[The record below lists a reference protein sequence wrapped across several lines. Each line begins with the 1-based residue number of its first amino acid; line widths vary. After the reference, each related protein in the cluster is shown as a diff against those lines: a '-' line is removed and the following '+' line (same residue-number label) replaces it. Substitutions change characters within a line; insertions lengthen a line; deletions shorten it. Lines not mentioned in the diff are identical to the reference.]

1 LRRSLAAPMRVDFG
15 PFQCGFLSSPSGM
28 TSIVPPRP
36 RVGVSLPMGVKV
48 PPATKEL
55 SVPWTKNEEELL
67 RACILAKGTNW
78 MLAARTLTG
87 LQDIET
93 VSIQVPRVKS
103 VARAG
108 RSCREHWHVM
118 ARNDPMIARELR
130 QAERFQRE
138 KANHRF
144 GQLEST
150 DSVARL
156 QAEGPGSMGLMANGP
171 SSQDKVVK
179 REFLLPSQLPR
190 ARPLDVVASQTGV
203 SPKAGVAGEATS
215 GEKEDAEMG
224 NAPDSTVTAHKR
236 RSFSAIVAA
245 RGKTVRIPRTIP
257 GVQSGSAPTIAPSHP
272 SHMQAVQKSVTAKWS
287 GGRTDMW
294 PLQFLDAADRHRV
307 PLPGPPQRVMQSS
320 SSSRNHGSAAPPGGR
335 PNFSSGSHR
344 MPTSVPQQQQQQQQ
358 RVQHPLANS
367 ASVGSTRVLSS
378 SAATMQSFAPPS
390 SRPTG
395 RPHSDDNNT
404 KGTPKK

>member
-1 LRRSLAAPMRVDFG
+1 LSTATAQRSALRRSLAAPIRVDFG

-28 TSIVPPRP
+28 TAVVPPRP
-36 RVGVSLPMGVKV
+36 RGGVSLPMGVKV

-55 SVPWTKNEEELL
+55 SVPWTKNEEDLL
-67 RACILAKGTNW
+67 QSCILRKGTNW

-93 VSIQVPRVKS
+93 VSIQIPRVKP

-118 ARNDPMIARELR
+118 ARNEPMIARELR

-144 GQLEST
+144 GQIEST
-150 DSVARL
+150 FEVKRL
-156 QAEGPGSMGLMANGP
+156 KAEGIGSAGPMASGP
-171 SSQDKVVK
+171 SSQKIDAG
-179 REFLLPSQLPR
+179 REFLIPAPR
-190 ARPLDVVASQTGV
+190 RGTSAVVASHI
-203 SPKAGVAGEATS
+203 SHKPGEAIS
-215 GEKEDAEMG
+215 EGKEDAGM
-224 NAPDSTVTAHKR
+224 DSPPASSVTAHKR
-236 RSFSAIVAA
+236 RSFSAISTA
-245 RGKTVRIPRTIP
+245 RAKTVRIPRTIP

-294 PLQFLDAADRHRV
+294 PLQFLDAADRHRQ
-307 PLPGPPQRVMQSS
+307 PLPSTSQRIQS
-320 SSSRNHGSAAPPGGR
+320 SSSRNHGSSAASGR
-335 PNFSSGSHR
+335 PNFSSASHR
-344 MPTSVPQQQQQQQQ
+344 MPTSGPQRPHSSVTANVP
-358 RVQHPLANS
+358 H
-367 ASVGSTRVLSS
+367 GSTRVSTS

-390 SRPTG
+390 SRP
-395 RPHSDDNNT
+395 RHSDDK
-404 KGTPKK
+404 KGTPK